1 MELFNG
7 AQKSKERGGEP
18 VWTLIYQTLSGQSWL
33 LWLLTS
39 TRNLFLFLFFFL
51 PSQKPANLGVVSCVF
66 IREEHEVQLF
76 AVFIYAVRGSFILC
90 TR

>member
-1 MELFNG
+1 MNIDLPDSFRTVL
-7 AQKSKERGGEP
+7 AVMASDWYQKP
-18 VWTLIYQTLSGQSWL
+18 
-33 LWLLTS
+33 
-39 TRNLFLFLFFFL
+39 FFVFFVFL

-76 AVFIYAVRGSFILC
+76 AMFIYAVRESFILC